1 MGKWLC
7 LIVTFLLALPG
18 CGTDTPTRINTLTPL
33 TSIVVTSA
41 VVSFPAGTSIQLTA
55 TGNFS
60 GLFTRDITSQV
71 AWSSAQ
77 PNVADFLFPTV
88 PGRINASVA
97 NDATTI
103 TATLDGVT
111 SDGII
116 LTVNDAV
123 ITALTVEPL
132 LPSLSLGLSQTFT
145 AQGTFTGGITFD
157 LTKDVIWSSSDTTV
171 ATISNDFASKG
182 KATSLKIGS
191 TEISAEF
198 ETAPTATAST
208 PLTVTAA
215 TLSSIAVTPVSPSLL
230 SLTTQAFTAKG
241 TFSDGTSRDITT
253 ETGITW
259 TSSDPAVARATANSI
274 TALTAGTS
282 TINATDGTVSGTSV
296 LKVTGGN
303 LTNIA
308 LTLDKAVNNALIKG
322 TRSRVTARGTFS
334 NNTSRDIT
342 GAVTFGVDNTNAS
355 VTPLSGNLAWVQ
367 AAEVPTATPVKVSAS
382 YGATVLPG
390 EITLNVTEPTLNNS
404 GLSIPELSLTLATG
418 TSGRLS
424 LKGSFSSGTQ
434 DLTPIADWAV
444 NSGTAIVGNVGLDKG
459 RVHAGTTGPSE
470 IRASYGGQTAITTV
484 TVEPRTLNTLTIS
497 ATTPATMIPGTE
509 KKFKA
514 EALYTD
520 GIRQDVTEDVAWTI
534 SDSNIA
540 KFSDSVAD
548 PGLVVAVNIG
558 TATLTVTFD
567 GKVNTENITVSQ

>member
-7 LIVTFLLALPG
+7 LIVTFLLVLTG

-55 TGNFS
+55 TGDFS
-60 GLFTRDITSQV
+60 GLFTRDITNQV
-71 AWSSAQ
+71 AWRSAQ
-77 PNVADFLFPTV
+77 SFNADFPADFP
-88 PGRINASVA
+88 PGRIKARERNTS
-97 NDATTI
+97 TTV
-103 TATLDGVT
+103 TAVLDGIT
-111 SDGII
+111 SDELI
-116 LTVNDAV
+116 LTINDAV

-132 LPSLSLGLSQTFT
+132 LPSLPLGLSQTFT

-157 LTKDVIWSSSDTTV
+157 LTKDVTWSSFDPTV

-191 TEISAEF
+191 TEISAKF

-208 PLTVTAA
+208 TLTVTAA
-215 TLSSIAVTPVSPSLL
+215 TLSTIAVNPVSPSLL

-241 TFSDGTSRDITT
+241 TFSDGSSRDITT

-342 GAVTFGVDNTNAS
+342 GAVTLGVDNTNAS
-355 VTPLSGNLAWVQ
+355 VTPMSGNLAWVQ
-367 AAEVPTATPVKVSAS
+367 AAEVPTAAPVKISAS

-390 EITLNVTEPTLNNS
+390 EISLNVTEPTLNNS
-404 GLSIPELSLTLATG
+404 GLSIPEQSLTLASG
-418 TSGRLS
+418 TSARLS

-459 RVHAGTTGPSE
+459 RVHAGTTGPSV
-470 IRASYGGQTAITTV
+470 IRASYGGQTATTTV

-497 ATTPATMIPGTE
+497 AVTPATMIPGNE
-509 KKFKA
+509 KQFKV

-520 GIRQDVTEDVAWTI
+520 GTRQDVTEDVAWTI

-548 PGLVVAVNIG
+548 PGLVVAVDIG

-567 GKVNTENITVSQ
+567 GKVDTENITVSQ

>member
-33 TSIVVTSA
+33 TSIVVTST
-41 VVSFPAGTSIQLTA
+41 VVSLPAGTSIQLTA
-55 TGNFS
+55 IGDFS
-60 GLFTRDITSQV
+60 GLFTRDITNQV
-71 AWSSAQ
+71 IWSSAQ
-77 PNVADFLFPTV
+77 PLNADFTPDFP
-88 PGRINASVA
+88 PGRIKALVPG
-97 NDATTI
+97 
-103 TATLDGVT
+103 TATVTVVLDGVT
-111 SDGII
+111 SDELI

-132 LPSLSLGLSQTFT
+132 LPSLPLGLSQTFT

-157 LTKDVIWSSSDTTV
+157 LTKDVTWSSSDPTV
-171 ATISNDFASKG
+171 ATISNDFSSKG

-191 TEISAEF
+191 TEVSAEF
-198 ETAPTATAST
+198 ETAPTATDIAT
-208 PLTVTAA
+208 LTVTAA

-274 TALTAGTS
+274 TALTAGTC

-342 GAVTFGVDNTNAS
+342 DAVTLSVDNTNAS

-367 AAEVPTATPVKVSAS
+367 AVEVPTATPVKVSAS

-404 GLSIPELSLTLATG
+404 GLSIPELSLTLASG

-459 RVHAGTTGPSE
+459 RVHAETTGPSE

-514 EALYTD
+514 EALYMD

-548 PGLVVAVNIG
+548 PGLIVAVDIG
-558 TATLTVTFD
+558 TAVVTVTFD
-567 GKVNTENITVSQ
+567 GKVDTENITVSQ